1 MSLPPTLLMYQQSWI
16 RDSSPVK
23 VCEKSRRVGLSWGE
37 ASDAAL
43 HAAAQAGDD
52 VWYIGYNQDMAR
64 EFIDDCA
71 FWARAYQLAAD
82 DMQEDVFEGEGLEGR
97 DILVYRIKFASG
109 NTVTALSSRPAN
121 LRGKQGVVIIDE
133 AAFHPDLPGLIK
145 AAMALLMWGG
155 KVRIIST
162 HNGDDNFF
170 NELVQDVRAGK
181 KPYSL
186 HRITFDEALEQGLYR
201 RICLRLGRDWTPA
214 GEAAW
219 RQEMLNLYGDDADE
233 ELHCIPRAGGG
244 AYLSRALIEARME
257 PDYPVLRLAFDDDF
271 TRWEQH
277 LREAEVRDWCEREL
291 LPVLEKLDIR
301 RAHGFGEDFGRS
313 IDLTVIAPY
322 EEALDLTRHFP
333 FLVELRNVPFEQQK
347 QVLFYICDRLPRFM
361 AGAMDARGNG
371 QYLAEVARQ
380 RYGEKVEAVMLST
393 EWYRE
398 QMPPFRA
405 AFQDAEIRLPKD
417 AEVLED
423 LRAFRMDKGIA
434 KIPDTARSGS
444 NGNQR
449 HGDAG
454 VALALGHYASRQEAI
469 VYESHR
475 VTRPDRDADPHER
488 TVRTG
493 NVGFGLKAGVW

>member
-1 MSLPPTLLMYQQSWI
+1 
-16 RDSSPVK
+16 
-23 VCEKSRRVGLSWGE
+23 
-37 ASDAAL
+37 
-43 HAAAQAGDD
+43 
-52 VWYIGYNQDMAR
+52 
-64 EFIDDCA
+64 
-71 FWARAYQLAAD
+71 
-82 DMQEDVFEGEGLEGR
+82 
-97 DILVYRIKFASG
+97 
-109 NTVTALSSRPAN
+109 
-121 LRGKQGVVIIDE
+121 
-133 AAFHPDLPGLIK
+133 
-145 AAMALLMWGG
+145 
-155 KVRIIST
+155 
-162 HNGDDNFF
+162 
-170 NELVQDVRAGK
+170 
-181 KPYSL
+181 
-186 HRITFDEALEQGLYR
+186 
-201 RICLRLGRDWTPA
+201 
-214 GEAAW
+214 
-219 RQEMLNLYGDDADE
+219 
-233 ELHCIPRAGGG
+233 
-244 AYLSRALIEARME
+244 
-257 PDYPVLRLAFDDDF
+257 
-271 TRWEQH
+271 
-277 LREAEVRDWCEREL
+277 
-291 LPVLEKLDIR
+291 VLEKLDIR

-405 AFQDAEIRLPKD
+405 AFQ
-417 AEVLED
+417 VLED